1 MSKALIKIV
10 FGSKKIVKKVDLTTK
25 LNDFRAILKE
35 NMPESSHFILD
46 DAFIEKDDEAE
57 LTIKDII
64 KNNEVFCS
72 SNTSSIDIYLN
83 NEIICKHEINPDE
96 KFENLYKEIKAK
108 IPKDSKIKFEDTELT
123 IEDAKNEE
131 MTVKELSAQNS
142 IYFINDETKD
152 NSKN

>member
-1 MSKALIKIV
+1 M
-10 FGSKKIVKKVDLTTK
+10 
-25 LNDFRAILKE
+25 
-35 NMPESSHFILD
+35 
-46 DAFIEKDDEAE
+46 EKDDEAE
-57 LTIKDII
+57 LIIKDII
-64 KNNEVFCS
+64 KNDEVFCS
-72 SNTSSIDIYLN
+72 LNTSSTDIYLS
-83 NEIICKHEINPDE
+83 NEIIYKHEINPDE

-123 IEDAKNEE
+123 IKDAKNEE